1 MEISKIV
8 IENFKGIEH
17 VELSPVK
24 PINVLIGRNNSGK
37 SSVLTCLNFLHES
50 FSPKNTGKSI
60 PVTPGYFR
68 EGLDKA
74 PELSISISVKQSKEE
89 RKEQFIRTKD
99 SWQKH
104 HDPPHLSDEAINAQL
119 ENDLFSSLTFNFV
132 ALPSQGNF
140 GLVSIN
146 AKSRKNK
153 EDSNDILIAESE
165 SKSPGTQIMLGIPLP
180 QLFITRQRAE
190 VYPTILE
197 LVEKHGIGDDFVIV
211 GGGGKTLRGKPS
223 EFIINLLSPS
233 FEYITK
239 KFYTAFLVSPYRHAN
254 ERMNAQMCGQL
265 DQNGS
270 NLVNYIHNLNLNNYA
285 AFQEIADFVRR
296 IVPEVG
302 RLHPRFVGESGST
315 LELAYEW
322 PDGTTVNIANMGGGV
337 EQLLV
342 LGSLLINQR
351 TACILWEEPESHL
364 HPGAQEVLLDQLEG
378 LVGDSKVFLT
388 TQSPV
393 FIRPSSKIAVHT
405 ITNPDGKSARGKTL
419 SEDDLQQAAAV
430 IGSRPGHL
438 AQADI
443 VLYVEGKTGAGIVKE
458 WLKKWPERAK
468 VLRYLQVEVQSLNV
482 DEISN
487 EDDLIKALQKIN
499 PNLIIFVD
507 RDNESGKKEPKKSRT
522 ILQGKCRTL
531 RIPCI
536 ITEKRKIEDYFTCE
550 AIQKGL
556 PSNLWRN
563 FKKDFD
569 PDKTIGEQLSDG
581 WKVHNYR
588 IATAMDWED
597 VKKYKDIIQ
606 VFDEIKKYALEL
618 KP

>member
-1 MEISKIV
+1 
-8 IENFKGIEH
+8 
-17 VELSPVK
+17 
-24 PINVLIGRNNSGK
+24 
-37 SSVLTCLNFLHES
+37 
-50 FSPKNTGKSI
+50 
-60 PVTPGYFR
+60 
-68 EGLDKA
+68 
-74 PELSISISVKQSKEE
+74 
-89 RKEQFIRTKD
+89 
-99 SWQKH
+99 
-104 HDPPHLSDEAINAQL
+104 
-119 ENDLFSSLTFNFV
+119 
-132 ALPSQGNF
+132 
-140 GLVSIN
+140 
-146 AKSRKNK
+146 
-153 EDSNDILIAESE
+153 
-165 SKSPGTQIMLGIPLP
+165 MLGIPLA
-180 QLFITRQRAE
+180 QLFITRERQE
-190 VYPTILE
+190 DYPTILD
-197 LVEKHGIGDDFVIV
+197 LSEKNGIGDDLRI
-211 GGGGKTLRGKPS
+211 GGDSSTLTGKPY
-223 EFIINLLSPS
+223 EFVGNLLSPAY
-233 FEYITK
+233 EYVVKT
-239 KFYTAFLVSPYRHAN
+239 FYTAFLVSPYRHAN
-254 ERMNAQMCGQL
+254 EKMSALLCGQL

-302 RLHPRFVGESGST
+302 RLHPRFIGESGAV

-322 PDGTTVNIANMGGGV
+322 PDGTTVNLANMGGGV

-364 HPGAQEVLLDQLEG
+364 HPGAQEVLLEQLEG

-405 ITNPDGKSARGKTL
+405 VTNTDGKSARGKTL

-430 IGSRPGHL
+430 IGARPGHL

-443 VLYVEGKTGAGIVKE
+443 VLYVEGKTGAGVINE
-458 WLKKWPERAK
+458 WLKKWPEKAA

-482 DEISN
+482 DEIAN
-487 EDDLIKALQKIN
+487 EDVLIKSLQKIN

-522 ILQGKCRTL
+522 ILQGKCNKL
-531 RIPCI
+531 GIPCI
-536 ITEKRKIEDYFTCE
+536 ITEKRKIEDYFTRE

-563 FKKDFD
+563 FEKDFD

-581 WKVHNYR
+581 WKAYNYR
-588 IATAMDWED
+588 IAAAMDWED
-597 VKKYKDIIQ
+597 VQKHKDIIE
-606 VFDEIKKYALEL
+606 VFDEIKKYAEEL

>member
-37 SSVLTCLNFLHES
+37 SSVLKCLNFLHEY
-50 FSPKNTGKSI
+50 FSPSNTSKTI
-60 PVTPGYFR
+60 PVPPGYFR

-74 PELSISISVKQSKEE
+74 PELNISISVKQSKEE
-89 RKEQFIRTKD
+89 RKGHFIRTKD
-99 SWQKH
+99 AWNTNFQ
-104 HDPPHLSDEAINAQL
+104 PPHITDDAINEQI
-119 ENDLFSSLTFNFV
+119 ENDLFSSLTYKFA
-132 ALPSQGNF
+132 ALPPQGNF

-146 AKSRKNK
+146 TKSKKNK
-153 EDSNDILIAESE
+153 EDATDIIIVECAN
-165 SKSPGTQIMLGIPLP
+165 KNPGNRMLGLPLP
-180 QLFITRQRAE
+180 KLLTTRQRQGD
-190 VYPTILE
+190 YPIILD
-197 LVEKHGIGDDFVIV
+197 LARKHDIGTDFKIG
-211 GGGGKTLRGKPS
+211 GGGGKTLTGIPS
-223 EFIINLLSPS
+223 EFIINVLSPAY
-233 FEYITK
+233 EYIVK
-239 KFYTAFLVSPYRHAN
+239 MFYTAFLVSPYRHAN
-254 ERMNAQMCGQL
+254 ERMSALMCGQL

-285 AFQEIADFVRR
+285 AFQDIADFVRR

-302 RLHPRFVGESGST
+302 RLHPRFVGEGGAE

-322 PDGTTVNIANMGGGV
+322 PDGTTVNLANMGGGV

-364 HPGAQEVLLDQLEG
+364 HPGAQEVLLDQLEA
-378 LVGDSKVFLT
+378 LVGDSMVFLT

-405 ITNPDGKSARGKTL
+405 VTNTDGKSARGKTL
-419 SEDDLQQAAAV
+419 SEDDLQKAAAV
-430 IGSRPGHL
+430 IGARPGHL

-482 DEISN
+482 DEIAN
-487 EDDLIKALQKIN
+487 EDELIKSLQQIN

-507 RDNESGKKEPKKSRT
+507 RDNETGKKEPKKSRT
-522 ILQGKCRTL
+522 ILQSKCSTL
-531 RIPCI
+531 GIPCI
-536 ITEKRKIEDYFTCE
+536 ITEKRKIEDYFTRE

-556 PSNLWRN
+556 PSKLWRN
-563 FKKDFD
+563 FEKDFD
-569 PDKTIGEQLSDG
+569 PDRTIGEQLCKG
-581 WKVHNYR
+581 WKVYNYR
-588 IATAMDWED
+588 IAAAMDWED
-597 VKKYKDIIQ
+597 VQKHKDIIQ

>member
-17 VELSPVK
+17 VELSLVK

-37 SSVLTCLNFLHES
+37 SSVITCLNFLHEY
-50 FSPKNTGKSI
+50 FGPNNAGNTIKV
-60 PVTPGYFR
+60 PAGYFR
-68 EGLDKA
+68 ERLDKT
-74 PELSISISVKQSKEE
+74 PEMKISISVEQSKEE

-99 SWQKH
+99 IWNKH
-104 HDPPHLSDEAINAQL
+104 YSPHISDAAINAQL
-119 ENDLFSSLTFNFV
+119 DNDLFSRLTFNF
-132 ALPSQGNF
+132 AAQASQVHF

-146 AKSRKNK
+146 TKSNKNK
-153 EDSNDILIAESE
+153 EDATDILIAESE
-165 SKSPGTQIMLGIPLP
+165 SKRPGTRIMLGIPLP

-190 VYPTILE
+190 VYPTILD
-197 LVEKHGIGDDFVIV
+197 LVEKYGIGDDFVIV
-211 GGGGKTLRGKPS
+211 EGGGKTLTGKPS
-223 EFIINLLSPS
+223 ESVINLLSPAY
-233 FEYITK
+233 EYIVK
-239 KFYTAFLVSPYRHAN
+239 MFYTAFLVSPYRHAN
-254 ERMNAQMCGQL
+254 ERMNALMCRQL
-265 DQNGS
+265 YQNGS

-285 AFQEIADFVRR
+285 IFKGIADFVKR

-302 RLHPRFVGESGST
+302 RLHPRFVGESGTT

-322 PDGTTVNIANMGGGV
+322 PDGTTVNLANMGGGV

-342 LGSLLINQR
+342 LGSILINQR

-364 HPGAQEVLLDQLEG
+364 HPGAQEVLLDQLEA
-378 LVGDSKVFLT
+378 LVGDSMVVLT

-393 FIRPSSKIAVHT
+393 FIRPSSKISVHT
-405 ITNPDGKSARGKTL
+405 ITNPDGKSAIGKTL
-419 SEDDLQQAAAV
+419 SEDDLQKAAAA

-443 VLYVEGKTGAGIVKE
+443 VLYVEGKTGAGVVKE

-482 DEISN
+482 DEIAN
-487 EDDLIKALQKIN
+487 EDELIKSLQQIN

-507 RDNESGKKEPKKSRT
+507 RDNETGKKEPKKSRT
-522 ILQGKCRTL
+522 ILQGKCNKL
-531 RIPCI
+531 GIPCI
-536 ITEKRKIEDYFTCE
+536 ITEKRKIEDYFTRE

-563 FKKDFD
+563 FEKDFD
-569 PDKTIGEQLSDG
+569 PDRTIGEQLSDG
-581 WKVHNYR
+581 WKAYNYR
-588 IATAMDWED
+588 IAAEMDWED
-597 VKKYKDIIQ
+597 VQKHNDIIK

>member
-17 VELSPVK
+17 IDLSPVK

-37 SSVLTCLNFLHES
+37 SSVLTCLNFLHEY
-50 FSPKNTGKSI
+50 FSLNNVNKTIHVPA
-60 PVTPGYFR
+60 GYFR
-68 EGLDKA
+68 EGLGIK
-74 PELSISISVKQSKEE
+74 PELRISISVMQTKEK

-99 SWQKH
+99 IWNKSR
-104 HDPPHLSDEAINAQL
+104 DPNILDAAINAQL
-119 ENDLFSSLTFNFV
+119 ENDLFSNITFKFV
-132 ALPSQGNF
+132 APPSPGHF

-146 AKSRKNK
+146 TKSKNNK
-153 EDSNDILIAESE
+153 GDLNDILIAESE
-165 SKSPGTQIMLGIPLP
+165 NKRPGAHILGLPLYH
-180 QLFITRQRAE
+180 LFTTRQHPE
-190 VYPTILE
+190 VYPTLLE
-197 LVEKHGIGDDFVIV
+197 LVEKYSIGNDLKIDVDDRNIL
-211 GGGGKTLRGKPS
+211 TGKPN
-223 EFIINLLSPS
+223 EFVMNVLSPAY
-233 FEYITK
+233 EYIAK
-239 KFYTAFLVSPYRHAN
+239 MFYTAFLVSPYRHAN
-254 ERMNAQMCGQL
+254 ERMSALMCGQL
-265 DQNGS
+265 DQNGL

-285 AFQEIADFVRR
+285 VFQDIANFVRR

-302 RLHPRFVGESGST
+302 RLHPRFIGESGSV

-322 PDGTTVNIANMGGGV
+322 PDGTTVNLTNMGGGV

-342 LGSLLINQR
+342 LGSLLINQK

-364 HPGAQEVLLDQLEG
+364 HPGAQEVLLDQLEA
-378 LVGDSKVFLT
+378 LVGDSMVFIS

-419 SEDDLQQAAAV
+419 SEDDLQQAAAA

-443 VLYVEGKTGAGIVKE
+443 VLYVEGKTGAGVVKE

-482 DEISN
+482 DEIAN
-487 EDDLIKALQKIN
+487 EDELIKALQKIN

-507 RDNESGKKEPKKSRT
+507 RDNEAGKKEPKKSRT
-522 ILQGKCRTL
+522 ILQSKCSTL

-536 ITEKRKIEDYFTCE
+536 ITEKRKIEDYFTRE

-563 FKKDFD
+563 FEKDFD

-581 WKVHNYR
+581 WKAYNYR
-588 IATAMDWED
+588 IAAAMDWED
-597 VKKYKDIIQ
+597 VQKHKDIIQ

>member
-24 PINVLIGRNNSGK
+24 SINVLIGRNNSGK
-37 SSVLTCLNFLHES
+37 TSILTCLSFLYEY
-50 FSPKNTGKSI
+50 FNKNSSNPI
-60 PVTPGYFR
+60 HVPPGYFR

-99 SWQKH
+99 AWNKNRS
-104 HDPPHLSDEAINAQL
+104 PHLSDAAINAQL

-132 ALPSQGNF
+132 SLPPQGNF

-146 AKSRKNK
+146 TKSKKNK
-153 EDSNDILIAESE
+153 GDLIDILIAESE
-165 SKSPGTQIMLGIPLP
+165 SKRPGTRILGLPLP
-180 QLFITRQRAE
+180 QLFITRQHPEA
-190 VYPTILE
+190 YPTILD
-197 LVEKHGIGDDFVIV
+197 LVEKHSIGTDLVI
-211 GGGGKTLRGKPS
+211 GGGGGNTVTGKPN
-223 EFIINLLSPS
+223 EFIINVLSPAY
-233 FEYITK
+233 EYIVK
-239 KFYTAFLVSPYRHAN
+239 MFYTAFLVSPYRHAN
-254 ERMNAQMCGQL
+254 ERMNALMCRQL
-265 DQNGS
+265 DQNGL

-285 AFQEIADFVRR
+285 VFQDIADFVRR

-302 RLHPRFVGESGST
+302 RLHPRFVGEGGAE

-322 PDGTTVNIANMGGGV
+322 KDGITVNLANMGGGV

-364 HPGAQEVLLDQLEG
+364 HPGAQEVLLDQIEA
-378 LVGDSKVFLT
+378 LVDDSMVFLT

-405 ITNPDGKSARGKTL
+405 VTNPDGKSAIGKTL

-430 IGSRPGHL
+430 IGARPGHL

-443 VLYVEGKTGAGIVKE
+443 VLYVEGKTGAGVVKE

-482 DEISN
+482 DEIAN
-487 EDDLIKALQKIN
+487 EDELIKSLQKIN

-507 RDNESGKKEPKKSRT
+507 RDNEAGKKEPKKSRT
-522 ILQGKCRTL
+522 ILQSKCSTL

-536 ITEKRKIEDYFTCE
+536 ITEKRKIEDYFTRE

-563 FKKDFD
+563 FEKEFD
-569 PDKTIGEQLSDG
+569 PDRTIGEQLSDG
-581 WKVHNYR
+581 WKAYNYR
-588 IATAMDWED
+588 IAAAMDWED
-597 VKKYKDIIQ
+597 VQKNKDIIK
-606 VFDEIKKYALEL
+606 VFNEIKKYALEL